1 MLFRIVKTAEQ
12 RPLPI
17 DVHAIVIL
25 FDLPLRWDPSKS
37 LYDSEEGLTG
47 SQIQRG
53 AFMNSGSKDVGRDR
67 DWNKDTREWTGKRN
81 KPGD

>member
-1 MLFRIVKTAEQ
+1 MIALVKAVQQ
-12 RPLPI
+12 RPLP
-17 DVHAIVIL
+17 VEVYAIVNL
-25 FDLPLRWDPSKS
+25 FALPLRRDYSKS

-53 AFMNSGSKDVGRDR
+53 AFMNSGSKDVGRDH

-81 KPGD
+81 KPGG